1 MKRRAYSSDVSD
13 EEWAFIAP
21 DLTLMTEDAPQ
32 RVHDLPPWEAVYQQ
46 TQRWFKAGGFE
57 AIVDELRVLL
67 RVAKG
72 RTEQPSAVIIDSR
85 TLQSSP
91 ESGERAGYDGG
102 KRKKR
107 SKVHIAV
114 DTLGHLLALC
124 VTPAN
129 QQDREL
135 VQQLTQQVQQ
145 ITGQTV
151 EVAVVDSGYTGEQ
164 AAVDA
169 AAEGIRLEVVKLPEA
184 NRGFILLPRRW
195 VVERSFA
202 WSARFRHLTRDFER
216 VAETLIGFHLVAF
229 GMLMLKQFVHL
240 GIQSA

>member
-145 ITGQTV
+145 ITGQTGCAGRKCGTV
-151 EVAVVDSGYTGEQ
+151 
-164 AAVDA
+164 
-169 AAEGIRLEVVKLPEA
+169 RLKKM
-184 NRGFILLPRRW
+184 
-195 VVERSFA
+195 S
-202 WSARFRHLTRDFER
+202 
-216 VAETLIGFHLVAF
+216 
-229 GMLMLKQFVHL
+229 
-240 GIQSA
+240 